1 MRRFGLVR
9 DSARRVPVSCGRY
22 AICVIGGMDLLLLD
36 RSRGIVTLTL
46 NNPPLNVLTIELLE
60 ALERAF
66 SKLAF
71 SKAAEDVRAVVIR
84 SRGRHFSAGADVEE
98 HLPKQGDKMLRGLER
113 TFRVLHQVRV
123 PTVAVV
129 RGSCL
134 GAGLELAVA
143 CDMMLV
149 AQAARLAVPEIRLG
163 VIAPIAAIDL
173 PARTG
178 RTIDGTEAARIGLAL
193 DVVPDDMLDARCED
207 LAEGLGALSARALR
221 ASKEAVR
228 EAAGRPYTEALSSV
242 CAVYRAAVLDSR
254 DGIEGLSAFLEKR
267 EPVWTHQ

>member
-1 MRRFGLVR
+1 
-9 DSARRVPVSCGRY
+9 
-22 AICVIGGMDLLLLD
+22 MDLLLLD

-46 NNPPLNVLTIELLE
+46 NNPPIELLE

-173 PARTG
+173 PARIGPVRAAEMMYTG

-193 DVVPDDMLDARCED
+193 DAVPDDMLDARCED